1 MRLPAHQERREQA
14 MASRRERPVTPR
26 HQGRPVMGPY
36 LEVAAEPGLLPQL
49 VAVAVVAAEFE
60 QPHEM

>member
-1 MRLPAHQERREQA
+1 
-14 MASRRERPVTPR
+14 
-26 HQGRPVMGPY
+26 MGPH
-36 LEVAAEPGLLPQL
+36 LEVAAEPGLLPHL